1 MLELTFEIAND
12 GTLPKRVAK
21 QIRAWVKQHAGGTV
35 MWTLGRPR
43 RSTRANAYYWCC
55 IATIQRGYLV
65 HTGTAYA
72 DWALHE
78 HYKATYLPVVA
89 AEWLHEY
96 GEEVEWAQ
104 QAETP
109 GGVVKRRLTTTQL
122 DPAQFAA
129 YVDLIQ
135 QDEAVLAMG
144 LDFEPVPT
152 GLRSGRILE
161 PAA

>member
-1 MLELTFEIAND
+1 MLELTFEISEDAK
-12 GTLPKRVAK
+12 LPKRVAQ
-21 QIRAWVKQHAGGTV
+21 QIRAWVRQNAGGTV
-35 MWTLGRPR
+35 MWSLGRPR
-43 RSTRANAYYWCC
+43 RSTRANAYYWVC
-55 IATIQRGYLV
+55 IATIQRGYLL
-65 HTGTAYA
+65 HAGKAYT

-89 AEWLHEY
+89 AEWLHEH

-104 QAETP
+104 EAETP
-109 GGVVKRRLTTTQL
+109 SGTVKRRLTTTAL

-129 YVDLIQ
+129 YVELIQ
-135 QDEAVLAMG
+135 SDEAVLAMG
-144 LDFEPVPT
+144 LDFEAVPT

>member
-55 IATIQRGYLV
+55 IATI
-65 HTGTAYA
+65 
-72 DWALHE
+72 LHE
-78 HYKATYLPVVA
+78 HYKAAYLPVVA

-109 GGVVKRRLTTTQL
+109 GGVVKRRLTTTLL

-129 YVDLIQ
+129 YVELIQ